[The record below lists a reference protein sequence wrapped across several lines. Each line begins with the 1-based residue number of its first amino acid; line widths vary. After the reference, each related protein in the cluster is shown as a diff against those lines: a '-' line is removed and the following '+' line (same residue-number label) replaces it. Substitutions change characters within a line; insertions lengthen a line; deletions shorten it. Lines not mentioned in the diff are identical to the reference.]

1 MALID
6 PAFENSI
13 KEKITKGYLD
23 RFPALSGKFSVHFSE
38 SADGV
43 GQY

>member
-6 PAFENSI
+6 PAFSEHI
-13 KEKITKGYLD
+13 EQKVTEEYLKL
-23 RFPALSGKFSVHFSE
+23 FPQYTGKFSVHFCK

-43 GQY
+43 KGD